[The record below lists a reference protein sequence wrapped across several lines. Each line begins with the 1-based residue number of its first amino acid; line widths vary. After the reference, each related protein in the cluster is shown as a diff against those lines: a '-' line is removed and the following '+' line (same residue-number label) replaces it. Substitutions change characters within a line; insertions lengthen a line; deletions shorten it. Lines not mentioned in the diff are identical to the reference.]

1 MIAVIQR
8 VTHASVTVDAQCIA
22 NIAHG
27 LLVLVGVASGDTRA
41 DVRFMVEKI
50 PALRIF
56 SDSTGHMNL
65 SLQDIQWGTAFG
77 VSIHLTRKSC
87 KRAASEFRRPLLH
100 QKRHELSVPY
110 SLVKEFLG
118 LGLSVQTGRFGASMS
133 VSLENDGP
141 VTFIL
146 DSRAQE
152 KAKILKRLDPVG
164 R

>member
-8 VTHASVTVDAQCIA
+8 VTQASVTVDAQCIA

-27 LLVLVGVASGDTRA
+27 LLVLVGVASGDTHA

-56 SDSTGHMNL
+56 SDSTGHMNR
-65 SLQDIQWGTAFG
+65 SLQDTNGELLL
-77 VSIHLTRKSC
+77 VSQFTLLGNLAKG
-87 KRAASEFRRPLLH
+87 RRPSFDTAAPPEEARSL
-100 QKRHELSVPY
+100 Y
-110 SLVKEFLG
+110 NSLVKEFLG

-133 VSLENDGP
+133 VNLENDGP

-152 KAKILKRLDPVG
+152 KAKILKRLDP
-164 R
+164 